1 MQRRHVPRAHLVY
14 DLLTDQLVGEIVGEK
29 FQRFVAELTS
39 SRKDHGGLDG
49 TAYGF
54 PDRTIYVPD
63 AWSEVGRSRHIYPR

>member
-1 MQRRHVPRAHLVY
+1 MMGRPPVARVYRAY
-14 DLLTDQLVGEIVGEK
+14 DLLTDQLVGEIDYAT
-29 FQRFVAELTS
+29 FQRFVADLAK

-63 AWSEVGRSRHIYPR
+63 AGPLRLR